1 MAKVKVYEGL
11 KPEQYQHKFI
21 VASVKTDKGNFS
33 SRKVYANNELDKDT
47 MLYVGDL
54 EIDERLAVE
63 MPYVGKG
70 ASNANSQGW
79 LRDNKYYTKELYKS
93 YPEAFSE
100 ENVKRVEEG
109 RQLQVDRQLSS
120 VFTAYEGFE
129 GQFLVHHHIG
139 GDGQAA
145 AVPASLHIGSGGIQ
159 NQEEEA
165 GITENGEKYTNF
177 YEEWCS
183 VYPSADRAE
192 INHAYTEKIRS
203 EQAVDQMLD
212 GLYRQLNVSGGWDP
226 GYAQTQSQHQ
236 AKAESQQSGGT
247 IVEGFDDGLTGG
259 LDGEDHTYST
269 DNTGSVDTLGDSGG
283 NAGSNR
289 SGGGQ
294 DGSEGIGD

>member
-1 MAKVKVYEGL
+1 MSKVKVYEGL

-109 RQLQVDRQLSS
+109 RQLQVDCQFSS

-192 INHAYTEKIRS
+192 INQAYTEKIRS

-212 GLYRQLNVSGGWDP
+212 SLYGQQNVNGGWDP
-226 GYAQTQSQHQ
+226 GGY
-236 AKAESQQSGGT
+236 
-247 IVEGFDDGLTGG
+247 IVESFDEGMTDGI
-259 LDGEDHTYST
+259 DGEDNTYGIE
-269 DNTGSVDTLGDSGG
+269 NTGSVDTVGDSGG
-283 NAGSNR
+283 SAGSDR